1 MTTLRANIQS
11 KPDTRQ
17 WIVLGAL
24 AATLAVV
31 AVLVAQA
38 IAVAL
43 WPNIA
48 LFKPLDSYARAAL
61 FTLIPAIAATALF
74 ARLARRPAE
83 PERVFLRSAAVVL
96 LLSFIPDYL
105 LPVPD
110 KTFLASSVAA
120 FLHIV
125 AAAVIVAVLVGGYR
139 RFSQTNR

>member
-1 MTTLRANIQS
+1 MTALNATIQP
-11 KPDTRQ
+11 KPDARQ
-17 WIVLGAL
+17 WIGLGAL

-31 AVLVAQA
+31 AVLAVQA
-38 IAVAL
+38 IAIAL
-43 WPNIA
+43 WPDVA

-61 FTLIPAIAATALF
+61 FTIIPAFAATALF
-74 ARLARRPAE
+74 AWLARRRAA
-83 PERVFLRSAAVVL
+83 PERAFLRIAAVVL

-125 AAAVIVAVLVGGYR
+125 AAAVIVAVLVAGYR
-139 RFSQTNR
+139 RLSR